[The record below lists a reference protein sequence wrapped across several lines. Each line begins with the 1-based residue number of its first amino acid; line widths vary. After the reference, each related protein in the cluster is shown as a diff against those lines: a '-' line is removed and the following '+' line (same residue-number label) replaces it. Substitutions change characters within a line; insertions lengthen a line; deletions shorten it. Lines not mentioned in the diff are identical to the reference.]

1 MRGMFALAVLA
12 LLASTAGCLR
22 EYEDPH
28 HLRVVNID
36 LAPARV
42 LARELTLGVNVTL
55 DNRGGGATGNVELI
69 AKAYS
74 ESTGF
79 LLAEDRNAVGTIP
92 GDTTREIPMRVQVPR
107 EGSVRVDVS
116 VLEDGQGQQSASVHA
131 RNLGVLEPEVV
142 DTGVR
147 VSGIDFVVTSID
159 GEGTGRNDTDS
170 ARVRVQSDL
179 YLTNEGNAP
188 SEALRVQVKA
198 REVTT
203 QLVADVAW
211 LDAAGIVPGST
222 SIRSVNL
229 TVPDGYNYVFEI
241 LTWRGDVIVARNE
254 GTVQLAPTFQKPA
267 DQDVV
272 TTNPDVRDF
281 LSPTRPTTGAAGDGY
296 GQGNSLG
303 GSGPGMPEPEV
314 PGVAAPLVALVAGL
328 AAIFWRRRSR

>member
-1 MRGMFALAVLA
+1 MRALLLLALLA
-12 LLASTAGCLR
+12 LLASAAGCLR
-22 EYEDPH
+22 EFEDPH
-28 HLRVVNID
+28 QLRVVNID

-42 LARELTLGVNVTL
+42 LARELTLAVNVTL
-55 DNRGGGATGNVELI
+55 DNRGGGDTGDVQLV

-79 LLAEDRNAVGTIP
+79 LLAEDRVDVGRIP
-92 GDTTREIPMRVQVPR
+92 GDRTREVPMQLQVPR

-116 VLEDGQGQQSASVHA
+116 VLEDGQGQQAASVFA

-147 VSGIDFVVTSID
+147 VSGIDFVVTGVD
-159 GEGTGRNDTDS
+159 GEGAGGDNGTRAT
-170 ARVRVQSDL
+170 RVRVQTDL
-179 YLTNEGNAP
+179 YLTNEGSAA

-211 LDAAGIVPGST
+211 LDAAGVRPGST

-229 TVPDGYNYVFEI
+229 TVPDGYNYAFEI

-254 GTVQLAPTFQKPA
+254 GTVQLAPTFERPA
-267 DQDVV
+267 DRDVV
-272 TTNPDVRDF
+272 TTDPDVRDF
-281 LSPTRPTTGAAGDGY
+281 LAPKGPTTSAPTPHGVA
-296 GQGNSLG
+296 
-303 GSGPGMPEPEV
+303 PEPEV
-314 PGVAAPLVALVAGL
+314 PGLAAPAVALAAGL
-328 AAIFWRRRSR
+328 AAIFWRRRTRR